1 MTEIYGQL
9 RMLPDPLADEFDRW
23 VAGIARR
30 AKESDNWEEY
40 FDRQFRDYCGGCYV
54 GFSWD
59 YDPGKKVITYA
70 TTFGEMYDNSARTV
84 TRDDLKQ
91 LVKEAAHG

>member
-9 RMLPDPLADEFDRW
+9 RMLPDPLADEFDKW
-23 VAGIARR
+23 VAGIAKG
-30 AKESDNWEEY
+30 AKKSDNWEEY
-40 FDRQFRDYCGGCYV
+40 FDYRFNDYAGGV
-54 GFSWD
+54 RENFSWD

-70 TTFGEMYDNSARTV
+70 TTVRGMYDNSARTV

-91 LVKEAAHG
+91 LVKEAVHG